1 MSTETGLLAELSFSS
16 FFEVIGTNDIQQ
28 AIKKNENNHELKY
41 MRKYDA
47 SNAKKYE
54 MMKLEDMIYIK
65 KLGAG

>member
-28 AIKKNENNHELKY
+28 AIKKYENNHEVKY

>member
-54 MMKLEDMIYIK
+54 MMKLEDMIHIK

>member
-28 AIKKNENNHELKY
+28 AIKKNENNHEVKY

-47 SNAKKYE
+47 SNAKNYE

>member
-28 AIKKNENNHELKY
+28 AIKKNENNHEVKY

>member
-54 MMKLEDMIYIK
+54 MMILEDMIYIK